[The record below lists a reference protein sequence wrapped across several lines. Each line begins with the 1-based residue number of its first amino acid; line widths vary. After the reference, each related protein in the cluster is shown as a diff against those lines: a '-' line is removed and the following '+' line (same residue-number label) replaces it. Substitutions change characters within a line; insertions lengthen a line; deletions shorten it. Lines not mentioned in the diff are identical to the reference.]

1 MKYQAHMSLDL
12 HSDTHMHSTY
22 SDGSATIAAMAE
34 AAFEKGMTTIAI
46 TDHVPLPFDTR
57 YAMKMAQMA
66 AYRKE
71 ITRVKRSYEGRMAVK
86 TGLEIEY
93 IPGHKDWLASIASM
107 DWDIT
112 IASVHTLFVGG
123 TSCLVNGNET
133 EFHTCLNNIFNKD
146 IRSLCRAYY
155 HTLQEAVQTG
165 WFDIVGHM
173 DVLKKHNTNNRF
185 FNETDAWYR
194 ELVEDTLDAVRDRKM
209 KLEINMGAMAHPVAV
224 PYPSPWIVKRAKKKG
239 IALVMGSDAHYPGA
253 IGQDFDRVR
262 EMLRPCL

>member
-1 MKYQAHMSLDL
+1 MRTARMSLDL
-12 HSDTHMHSTY
+12 HSDTHMHSHY
-22 SDGSATIAAMAE
+22 SDGSAAIAEMAE
-34 AAFEKGMTTIAI
+34 AAFAKGMTTIAI

-57 YAMKMAQMA
+57 YAMKIEQMA

-71 ITRVKRSYEGRMAVK
+71 ITRVKRSYDGRMDVK

-93 IPGHKDWLASIASM
+93 IPVHKDWLASIASM

-112 IASVHTLFVGG
+112 IASVHTLVVG
-123 TSCLVNGNET
+123 TSSCLVNGNET

-155 HTLQEAVQTG
+155 HALQEAVQTG

-209 KLEINMGAMAHPVAV
+209 KLEINMGAMAHPVGV
-224 PYPSPWIVKRAKKKG
+224 PYPSPWIVKRAQKKG

-253 IGQDFDRVR
+253 IGQDFDRVQK
-262 EMLRPCL
+262 MLD